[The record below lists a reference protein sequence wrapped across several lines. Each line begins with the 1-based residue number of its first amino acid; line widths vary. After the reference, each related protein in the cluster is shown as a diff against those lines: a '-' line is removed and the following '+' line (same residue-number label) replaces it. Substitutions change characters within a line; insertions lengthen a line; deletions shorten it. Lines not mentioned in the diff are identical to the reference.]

1 MLRAAARTHPGR
13 VRATNEDVPLI
24 DAARGVFGVIDGIG
38 GHAGGEVAAAMAK
51 EVIEQRLARSFGTPA
66 ERVLEAIAIA
76 NNTIFRRATDCTELS
91 GMACVITLAIV
102 SVSEGTLTIGHVGDT
117 RLYLLRGGGIRKL
130 TRDHSPVGEREDAGE
145 LSEAE
150 AMRHPHR
157 NEVFRDVG
165 TMFRDKDEQEFVDV
179 LEEPIENDAA
189 ILLCSDGLS
198 DMLPAATIAHIVRQ
212 HAGDPEQ
219 VVETLVAAANDAG
232 GKDNITVVYAEM
244 PLFADAMSRGAADQR
259 LTPTEP
265 PLGADA
271 YQMIGD
277 AGNAGNARNGGN
289 ASNAGNA
296 AVARQTAA
304 SRHGS
309 ASAAASAVRQSAGS
323 RQASRSTS
331 GADGR
336 DAARGSLLGRFA
348 RAVVASRMT
357 WFAVGAL
364 GGVLGAVALTAY
376 IARTQVHGSQTLIVS
391 PEGVSPF
398 TTIMSALAAARPGD
412 VVRVEPGVYR
422 EQVEVHDGVDLVA
435 RIPGTVTIAGA
446 AGGAATSTT
455 LRPAESVGAAVGD
468 GAANPTGAA
477 TAADAANT
485 AGAANAVSAAGS
497 ASTPILS
504 VTGSL
509 NVRVAGVRIESATP
523 VDYAVAVAAPA
534 ATLELVEMSGQIRH
548 AFALSPASAVTV
560 RGSRIVVTDSLLAVP
575 DDGHATFV
583 NSVLT
588 RSAAAANANPNERGP
603 ERRAAADA
611 TPALTMSPSA
621 HVVLRGN
628 VFAGFGTRIL
638 DTSIGQA
645 QRAELLAGN
654 IIVPTDDFAGVG
666 ATGAAGAHNAPAPSS
681 TAAPAPTTASRPR
694 RRATADRQTQTP
706 GTAR

>member
-309 ASAAASAVRQSAGS
+309 ASAAASAARQSAGS
-323 RQASRSTS
+323 RQASRSNS

-412 VVRVEPGVYR
+412 IVRVEPGMYR

-435 RIPGTVTIAGA
+435 RIPGTVTIAGV
-446 AGGAATSTT
+446 AGGAATSNT
-455 LRPAESVGAAVGD
+455 LRPAESVGATVGD
-468 GAANPTGAA
+468 GAANAA
-477 TAADAANT
+477 
-485 AGAANAVSAAGS
+485 SAAAAS

-588 RSAAAANANPNERGP
+588 RGAAAANANPNERGP

-611 TPALTMSPSA
+611 NPALTMSPSA

-654 IIVPTDDFAGVG
+654 IIVPTDDSAGVG
-666 ATGAAGAHNAPAPSS
+666 AAGAAGAHNAPAPST